1 MAEVID
7 LVSDKEDDD
16 EVVIVKT
23 VAAKPRENPTLLQ
36 HEFDM
41 ELDVV
46 GKPKAWQRRK
56 VYYRKVSNRWIHN
69 HVNPNRA
76 ATNTFKACVLQRI
89 TDNYLE
95 FPITPQFYP
104 LSKEGPVHLELEFQR
119 RPPQQCLCWRKED

>member
-7 LVSDKEDDD
+7 LVSDNED
-16 EVVIVKT
+16 EVVVVKI
-23 VAAKPRENPTLLQ
+23 VAAKPPENPTLLD

-69 HVNPNRA
+69 HVNPNHA
-76 ATNTFKACVLQRI
+76 ATDTFKVCVLQRMQ
-89 TDNYLE
+89 NYIE
-95 FPITPQFYP
+95 FPITPQLYP
-104 LSKEGPVHLELEFQR
+104 LSKEGPVHLEL
-119 RPPQQCLCWRKED
+119 